1 MPTVSIPSS
10 AMRGRILDA
19 ALVVF
24 GRHGYR
30 RTSMADVAAQAG
42 VSRASLYLAF
52 ADKNALFTSLAG
64 LMVDRALAAAMA
76 VWRDEAPLGENLQAA
91 VLAKDL
97 PLYRL
102 LHASPH
108 GAELLGADAPST
120 AQYAARLEAGFIGI
134 VAARVTADAA
144 AGRADLSAFGQAED
158 LAAFVTRTAAG
169 LKREYRD
176 EPAYVASV
184 GVLCRV
190 VARAAAPRA

>member
-1 MPTVSIPSS
+1 M
-10 AMRGRILDA
+10 LDA

-42 VSRASLYLAF
+42 VSRASLYLHF
-52 ADKNALFTSLAG
+52 ADKNALFDSLASA
-64 LMVDRALAAAMA
+64 MVNWALAAAK
-76 VWRDEAPLGENLQAA
+76 EAWCDQALLACNLQAA

-108 GAELLGADAPST
+108 GAELLGVNAPPT
-120 AQYAARLEAGFIGI
+120 AQHAARLEAGFLSFISSR
-134 VAARVTADAA
+134 AEDAER
-144 AGRADLSAFGQAED
+144 AGLATMSAFGDAAG

-169 LKREYRD
+169 LKHEYLD
-176 EPAYVASV
+176 EAAYVASV
-184 GVLCRV
+184 GLLCRV
-190 VARAAAPRA
+190 VARAAAPSS

>member
-1 MPTVSIPSS
+1 MSIPSS
-10 AMRGRILDA
+10 DMRSRILDA

-52 ADKNALFTSLAG
+52 ADKNALFVSLAG
-64 LMVDRALAAAMA
+64 AMVDRALAAAEA
-76 VWRDEAPLGENLQAA
+76 AWRDDAPLADNLEAA

-108 GAELLGADAPST
+108 GAELLGVDAPST
-120 AQYAARLEAGFIGI
+120 AQYAARLEAGFMSL
-134 VAARVTADAA
+134 VTARMTADAA
-144 AGRADLSAFGQAED
+144 AGRADLSAFGQAAG

-169 LKREYRD
+169 LKYEYRD
-176 EPAYVASV
+176 EAAYVASV
-184 GVLCRV
+184 GVLCCV
-190 VARAAAPRA
+190 VARAAAPRG